1 MQLLSQAARVG
12 QALLPAGGMQPQLG
26 AGGGQ
31 VQSRKRKKGK
41 GGVGGGD
48 GGGGD
53 GGDAQLPKRHTN
65 AFMQFCKARRKEL
78 GEQLQGRSSRV
89 VVQELGEAWSQLP
102 ALEKK
107 KYEDMAKVDQERYK
121 AEMAAMA
128 GPQVQVP
135 T

>member
-31 VQSRKRKKGK
+31 AQSRKGKKGKGK
-41 GGVGGGD
+41 GGVGVGVGVGGGCGGGD
-48 GGGGD
+48 G
-53 GGDAQLPKRHTN
+53 GGDAQLPKRHNN
-65 AFMQFCKARRKEL
+65 AFMKFCKARRKEL

-102 ALEKK
+102 ALEK
-107 KYEDMAKVDQERYK
+107 
-121 AEMAAMA
+121 
-128 GPQVQVP
+128 
-135 T
+135 